1 MNFVFLSRTGSYRG
15 HHRRLRVKPA
25 CLRKTQKHHET
36 VERTNLRWTKCDAFY
51 IPTEVWIPSLETIV
65 GLTFY
70 VPGGY
75 YFGSVDQE
83 R

>member
-1 MNFVFLSRTGSYRG
+1 MYLIFPRRYGPSY
-15 HHRRLRVKPA
+15 P
-25 CLRKTQKHHET
+25 
-36 VERTNLRWTKCDAFY
+36 
-51 IPTEVWIPSLETIV
+51 ETIV